1 MDDTDFK
8 VQVATALGRIEQKI
22 DGHTLWMQQHVKE
35 DEAVALEVQNIKLQ
49 LATGSATRRTSAR
62 IFGVLGNV
70 VTGVASAAATY
81 FGTMGR
87 TH

>member
-22 DGHTLWMQQHVKE
+22 DGHTIWMQKHVQE
-35 DEAVALEVQNIKLQ
+35 DECVANDVQAIKIQ
-49 LATGSATRRTSAR
+49 LASGAATRKVSSR
-62 IFGVLGNV
+62 IFAVVGNV